1 MSVKFSFENIHK
13 NKKWAFLD
21 GLLCG
26 LVSAGFAFYIWK
38 DEFNDESD
46 RKERAIYKQGYND
59 AVKYSRFE
67 GVDKIEY
74 I

>member
-1 MSVKFSFENIHK
+1 MSVKFSFENIHR

-26 LVSAGFAFYIWK
+26 VASAGFAFYIWK
-38 DEFNDESD
+38 DNFNDESY
-46 RKERAIYKQGYND
+46 RKQKAEYTTGYND
-59 AVKYSRFE
+59 AVRYSRFE
-67 GVDKIEY
+67 GVDRIDY